1 MADYKTISEISEGW
15 YKDKGSKFTAF
26 AHHIKSE
33 EEAKTVLDKYKT
45 EHPNAR
51 HHCYAYRLDP
61 KGEKFR
67 AYDDGEPGG
76 TAGKPILNQ
85 LLSNELTN
93 IIVVVVRYSGGVK
106 LGVSGLINAYKQATS
121 EAIKE
126 SNIIEKDICNYFEVN
141 FNYDQ
146 MPLVMKWTKQQPI
159 LIINQDFNLNCKLE
173 IEIKVNNSEAVINAC
188 PRLIEPKLLYTI

>member
-1 MADYKTISEISEGW
+1 MADYNTISAISEGW

-26 AHHIKSE
+26 AHPIKTE
-33 EEAKTVLDKYKT
+33 EEAKLVLDKYKT
-45 EHPNAR
+45 EHPTAK
-51 HHCYAYRLDP
+51 HHCYAYRLGS

-93 IIVVVVRYSGGVK
+93 TIVVVVRYSGGTK
-106 LGVSGLINAYKQATS
+106 LGVSGLINAYKQATLD
-121 EAIKE
+121 AVKE
-126 SNIIEKDICNYFEVN
+126 SKIIEKYICNYFEVN
-141 FNYDQ
+141 FSYEQ
-146 MPLVMKWTKQQPI
+146 MPSVMKWTKQHPI
-159 LIINQDFNLNCKLE
+159 SVLSQDFNLNCKLE
-173 IEIKVNNSEAVINAC
+173 IEIKAEETDKAIKAC